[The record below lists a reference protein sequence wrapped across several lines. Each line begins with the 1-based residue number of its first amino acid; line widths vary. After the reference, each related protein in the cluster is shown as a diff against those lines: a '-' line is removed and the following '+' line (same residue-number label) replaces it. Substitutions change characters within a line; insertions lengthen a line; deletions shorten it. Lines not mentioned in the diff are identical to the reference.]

1 MEEKENSN
9 EKLIETVNITNK
21 VRNNI
26 KSPEQI
32 LEKSLEEKVC
42 FCCLDYDLSISE
54 YKYFIEIKKKVIP
67 SYDEKMIIMNYLF
80 TIYYLKLN
88 K

>member
-32 LEKSLEEKVC
+32 LEKCGGVCLNCYKKAKAEKKAAQTENKDFEV
-42 FCCLDYDLSISE
+42 
-54 YKYFIEIKKKVIP
+54 IE
-67 SYDEKMIIMNYLF
+67 
-80 TIYYLKLN
+80 
-88 K
+88 

>member
-9 EKLIETVNITNK
+9 EKLIETVNVTNK

-32 LEKSLEEKVC
+32 LEKSFKHMM
-42 FCCLDYDLSISE
+42 
-54 YKYFIEIKKKVIP
+54 KK
-67 SYDEKMIIMNYLF
+67 MTIMNYPF
-80 TIYYLKLN
+80 KIYYLKLN